1 MAKEFKNDF
10 YTELESQ
17 VIGSENNNK
26 GKKDK
31 LDDLKEL
38 REQLIIALDEAHNN
52 GVGDPKVI
60 EDKLKEVE
68 RAIEEGELEITL
80 ETDEAKL
87 EVEADKAEEQEQ
99 IVEEKIETN
108 NSEIEEEN
116 RDDKLKEQYHEA
128 LVALHSHRIDSIER
142 AKELGSLLVSD
153 EAFKEEVELEE
164 KMYRLRDEY
173 MSLGH
178 EDLYKEERDKFR
190 AEEQKAKEDI
200 EIELREMARK
210 FKEYE
215 IELARINKAIQEI
228 TEELNNNSELTVE
241 EIENKK
247 ADLAKY
253 ETKRKEI
260 EDKISE
266 VRAKLEPAVETRINR
281 ELERYD
287 LINKEYESLSYEDK
301 ANFRYQNSRNE
312 KMQYNTETA
321 QKQELENIKIRIE
334 RCKENKKKLLKEL
347 GETPKTDF
355 ERRIELLDMLEKNN
369 LELEQAIDDERDIK
383 NGVQLTE
390 TERKQEIANEYK
402 LEEER
407 KEQFDKDLAT
417 AQDVV
422 EEKEK
427 VLAEKAV
434 EEPSQSKAEEK
445 ERETNEQATLFAVV
459 ADNPHKDGPDTITD
473 DVVQFAGAKCVI
485 EGLEEEVRDPNNLE
499 DAEAMIESEKKI
511 EKEKIEKANKEL
523 EEKEEKLTKNI

>member
-10 YTELESQ
+10 YTELQSQ

-38 REQLIIALDEAHNN
+38 REQLIIELDEAHKN

-60 EDKLKEVE
+60 EGELEKVE
-68 RAIEEGELEITL
+68 GDIKEGELEITL
-80 ETDEAKL
+80 ETDETKL

-99 IVEEKIETN
+99 IVEEIETN

-116 RDDKLKEQYHEA
+116 RDDIVKEQYHEA
-128 LVALHSHRIDSIER
+128 LVALHSHRINSIER
-142 AKELGSLLVSD
+142 AKELGSLLVED
-153 EAFKEEVELEE
+153 EDFKKELVLE
-164 KMYRLRDEY
+164 KEMYRLRDEY

-178 EDLYKEERDKFR
+178 EDPYKEERDKFR

-200 EIELREMARK
+200 ELKLREMARK

-228 TEELNNNSELTVE
+228 TEELNNNNSELTVE

-253 ETKRKEI
+253 EVKRKEI

-266 VRAKLEPAVETRINR
+266 VRAKLEPAIETRINR

-287 LINKEYESLSYEDK
+287 LINKEYETLSYEDK

-312 KMQYNTETA
+312 KMQYNTEIA

-334 RCKENKKKLLKEL
+334 NCERNKKKLLKEL

-407 KEQFDKDLAT
+407 KEKFDKDLAN

-499 DAEAMIESEKKI
+499 DAKAMIESEKKI

-523 EEKEEKLTKNI
+523 QEKEEKLTKNI